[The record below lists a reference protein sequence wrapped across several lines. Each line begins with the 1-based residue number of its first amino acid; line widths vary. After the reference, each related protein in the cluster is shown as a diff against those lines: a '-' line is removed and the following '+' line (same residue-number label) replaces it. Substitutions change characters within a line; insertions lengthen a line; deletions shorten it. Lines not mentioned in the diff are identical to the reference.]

1 MANFLEKVNYSVMS
15 MPKAMNRTNPAPL
28 DASAVW
34 TSLEDLR
41 NYAQTSAVAYVGQ
54 ILSLVEYNAETE
66 EISTVKAYIIKD
78 AAGNIEEVGSATLGD
93 DASIELVNGV
103 LSVKDFGKR
112 YYKYI
117 AAVEG
122 GKAAHYELTE
132 GWIAGLEPRVAEED
146 GKMVIGWYEPNPTTA
161 EGVKDQVVAV
171 QGEVEQAKK
180 DIDAAEQAIE
190 TLEGSVAEA
199 EEAIEGINNALYG
212 TGEGE
217 EAVAGLVERVETLEG
232 EMDAVQPDVATL
244 KTDVAGLKTS
254 VANVYTKTETYT
266 KGEVNDLVSNA
277 VSGVFHFRGAVDT
290 FENLPAEKAEGDVY
304 QVGEKEYAWNG
315 TEWVELGFLVDLT
328 DYATK
333 VYAEEKAN
341 AAAAVVAGD
350 LDKAEENIAK
360 NAEDIGKNAQAITA
374 LQNADTAIG
383 ERIDGV
389 EDDVSALVEE
399 DERLAGLIDGHG
411 DRIEVLETAKGD
423 HAGRI
428 EALETAKSGFDTH
441 FQTVDGKIEAL
452 ETAKTGFDTQFETVN
467 GKITALEKADE
478 GFETR
483 IGTLEGYVGTPT
495 GNLGALYPAVES
507 LNQRLNDIVAEGGEP
522 NQLNGISISGTLVPV
537 NDSLIAEL
545 PIFIGSAAGL
555 VPIATEG
562 LTDHHMLNAKGNWV
576 NPFGD
581 LGEKTVKEYVD
592 QKVEEIV
599 VEWSAI

>member
-1 MANFLEKVNYSVMS
+1 M
-15 MPKAMNRTNPAPL
+15 AMNFPFGNRAQAFAP
-28 DASAVW
+28 
-34 TSLEDLR
+34 
-41 NYAQTSAVAYVGQ
+41 TSAFPLNANSYFESYELALAAALTAKPAGDTTTKYYFGQEIAVAEMIDNVPQ
-54 ILSLVEYNAETE
+54 SAKL
-66 EISTVKAYIIKD
+66 YIIAPEVQED
-78 AAGNIEEVGSATLGD
+78 GSVVGTLQEVGSATNGD
-93 DASIELVNGV
+93 GASIELVDGV

-122 GKAAHYELTE
+122 GEAAHYELAE
-132 GWIAGLEPRVAEED
+132 GWIAGLEPRVVEEN
-146 GKMVIGWYEPNPTTA
+146 GEMVIGWYEPNPTTA

-199 EEAIEGINNALYG
+199 EEAIEDINNALYG

-217 EAVAGLVERVETLEG
+217 EAVAGLVERVETLES

-244 KTDVAGLKTS
+244 KTDVAGLKTA
-254 VANVYTKTETYT
+254 VGNVYTKEETYT
-266 KGEVNDLVSNA
+266 KEDVNDLVSNA
-277 VSGVFHFRGAVDT
+277 ISGVFHFRGTVDT
-290 FENLPAEKAEGDVY
+290 FDKLPAEKAEGDVY

-341 AAAAVVAGD
+341 AAAAIVAGD

-389 EDDVSALVEE
+389 EEDITALVDE
-399 DERLAGLIDGHG
+399 DERLAGLIDGH
-411 DRIEVLETAKGD
+411 DD
-423 HAGRI
+423 RI
-428 EALETAKSGFDTH
+428 EALETAKDGFDTH
-441 FQTVDGKIEAL
+441 FETVDGQISAL
-452 ETAKTGFDTQFETVN
+452 ETAKEGFVSQFETVN

-478 GFETR
+478 GFVTR

-522 NQLNGISISGTLVPV
+522 NQLNGIAINGTLIPV
-537 NDSLIAEL
+537 NDGLIAEM
-545 PIFIGSAAGL
+545 PVFAGSTAGL
-555 VPIATEG
+555 VPVAAEDLTES
-562 LTDHHMLNAKGNWV
+562 HFLNAKGNWIDV
-576 NPFGD
+576 ENMID
-581 LGEKTVKEYVD
+581 EKLADALNWE
-592 QKVEEIV
+592 
-599 VEWSAI
+599 AIA

>member
-78 AAGNIEEVGSATLGD
+78 AVGNIEEVGSATLGD
-93 DASIELVNGV
+93 DASIELVDGV

-122 GKAAHYELTE
+122 GEAAHYELTE
-132 GWIAGLEPRVAEED
+132 GWVAGLEPRVVEED
-146 GKMVIGWYEPNPTTA
+146 GEMVIGWYEPNPTTA
-161 EGVKDQVVAV
+161 EGVKEQVVAV

-374 LQNADTAIG
+374 LQGADTAIG

-399 DERLAGLIDGHG
+399 DERLAGLIDGHD

-428 EALETAKSGFDTH
+428 EALETAKTGFDTH
-441 FQTVDGKIEAL
+441 FETVDGKIAAL

-467 GKITALEKADE
+467 GKIAALEKADE

-483 IGTLEGYVGTPT
+483 VGTLEGYVGTPT

-537 NDSLIAEL
+537 NDGLIAEL
-545 PIFIGSAAGL
+545 PIFIGSTAGL
-555 VPIATEG
+555 VPVAAED
-562 LTDHHMLNAKGNWV
+562 LTAGYFLNAKGNWV
-576 NPFGD
+576 DVENM
-581 LGEKTVKEYVD
+581 VD
-592 QKVEEIV
+592 TKIEEAFTWSRIVEQ
-599 VEWSAI
+599 